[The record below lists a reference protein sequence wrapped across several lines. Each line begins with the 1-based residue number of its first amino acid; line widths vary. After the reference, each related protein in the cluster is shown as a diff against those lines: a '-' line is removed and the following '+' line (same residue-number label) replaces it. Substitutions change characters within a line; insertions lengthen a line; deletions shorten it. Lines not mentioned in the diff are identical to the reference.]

1 MDLSTVT
8 LTYDHFK
15 TILTELFTHG
25 GITREKIVILFF
37 FCSDLAV
44 KAYHNS
50 YVSYCITLLSWS
62 LRFIFDFVCDW
73 VQSRGGWVN
82 MISSCLRSAFPVW
95 CPANALPV
103 LFYGHCISKQLQS
116 KQQTNRSMFW
126 TTTYRSCSS
135 LRPVF
140 WAVSL
145 WQST

>member
-15 TILTELFTHG
+15 TILTELFTQG

-82 MISSCLRSAFPVW
+82 MIFSWLKS
-95 CPANALPV
+95 ALPV
-103 LFYGHCISKQLQS
+103 
-116 KQQTNRSMFW
+116 
-126 TTTYRSCSS
+126 
-135 LRPVF
+135 
-140 WAVSL
+140 
-145 WQST
+145 